1 MSLGVYF
8 KRKNRFL
15 SNIKLM
21 VGNGQRVRF
30 WEDCW
35 IKEVAL
41 CDLFPR
47 LHRLSRG
54 RDCSIA
60 SMCKYYI
67 MQWS

>member
-1 MSLGVYF
+1 
-8 KRKNRFL
+8 
-15 SNIKLM
+15 M